1 MKILKL
7 SRSAMVAAALAL
19 GVGSFAAAAVAQDD
33 VTFDRHE
40 RPTGTAWKARVE
52 HYLTDPEEQPNPEKW
67 ETKLAFLTRG

>member
-33 VTFDRHE
+33 VTFDRLKNAASE
-40 RPTGTAWKARVE
+40 PQNWLTSYGDYTSRSFSALVEPGTS
-52 HYLTDPEEQPNPEKW
+52 N
-67 ETKLAFLTRG
+67 